1 MRKKEPR
8 RSTCPTLLW
17 VFFIQ
22 KKKKKKEKKRTKSRD
37 SVALGMAYDERVVK
51 SGSELLGRQ
60 FQPIFGSYEVDRFS
74 LDALLVC
81 NLTYAWVSE
90 LGP

>member
-1 MRKKEPR
+1 
-8 RSTCPTLLW
+8 
-17 VFFIQ
+17 
-22 KKKKKKEKKRTKSRD
+22 
-37 SVALGMAYDERVVK
+37 MAYDERVVK